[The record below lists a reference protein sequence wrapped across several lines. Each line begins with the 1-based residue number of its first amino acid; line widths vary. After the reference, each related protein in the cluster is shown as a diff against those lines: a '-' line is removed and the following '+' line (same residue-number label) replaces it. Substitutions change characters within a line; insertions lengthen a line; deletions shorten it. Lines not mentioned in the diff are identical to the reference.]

1 MQSAFVTIPNRRQV
15 AGIVGSSDA
24 YLWQLETGRRRASRW
39 LAEAIE
45 RATNGAVTCW
55 QLRPDLFTP
64 PATANEVVPGAL
76 DGAGEVC
83 SE

>member
-1 MQSAFVTIPNRRQV
+1 MQSALVTIPNRKHV

-24 YLWQLETGRRRASRW
+24 YLWQIETGRRRASRW

-45 RATNGAVTCW
+45 RATGGQITRG
-55 QLRPDLFTP
+55 QLRPDLTW
-64 PATANEVVPGAL
+64 PAESAVVPGAL
-76 DGAGEVC
+76 DGAGSVR